1 MPRPPILNRGR
12 TPEGRTTRVS
22 PPLGAGFQPAALSLV
37 KIPAVELPLLGA
49 LCALCALCAVGV
61 IARIAAPPSSN
72 PTTQAMDSG
81 VADLLFYCK

>member
-37 KIPAVELPLLGA
+37 KIPAVDLPLLGA
-49 LCALCALCAVGV
+49 VGI
-61 IARIAAPPSSN
+61 IARIAAP
-72 PTTQAMDSG
+72 
-81 VADLLFYCK
+81 LLKSYDASHGFRGR